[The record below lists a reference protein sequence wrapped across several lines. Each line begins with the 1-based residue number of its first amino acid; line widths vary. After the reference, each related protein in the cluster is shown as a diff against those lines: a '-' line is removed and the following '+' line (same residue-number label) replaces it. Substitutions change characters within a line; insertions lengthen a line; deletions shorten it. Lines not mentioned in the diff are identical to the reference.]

1 MLYVHFKKNKMDS
14 FEVNKIIAAV
24 LVTVLLVFGIGKIS
38 DLIFHIEKPDV
49 QGYKVEIKVGD
60 ATAVQAS
67 TESQVD
73 ISALLALGNVE
84 LGQKV
89 FKKCAACHS
98 VAEDGKNKIGPKL
111 YNIVGRATGS
121 ISDYKYSKALASYGK
136 EWTFEELN
144 GFLIKPSSWI
154 KGNKMGFAGL
164 KKDEDRASVIL
175 YLNQNSDSP
184 KALP

>member
-1 MLYVHFKKNKMDS
+1 MCILKKIKMDS

-38 DLIFHIEKPDV
+38 DLLFHIEKPKV

-67 TESQVD
+67 AESQVD
-73 ISALLALGNVE
+73 ISALLAQGNIDLGK
-84 LGQKV
+84 KV

-98 VAEDGKNKIGPKL
+98 IAEGGKNKIGPKL
-111 YNIVGRATGS
+111 WNVMFRPVGS
-121 ISDYKYSKALASYGK
+121 ITDYKYSKALVSYGK
-136 EWTFEELN
+136 EWTWEEMN
-144 GFLIKPSSWI
+144 GFLIKPSKWI

-184 KALP
+184 KELP

>member
-1 MLYVHFKKNKMDS
+1 MDS
-14 FEVNKIIAAV
+14 LEVNKIIAAI

-38 DLIFHIEKPDV
+38 DIIFHVEKPNV
-49 QGYKVEIKVGD
+49 QGYKVEIKVSNS
-60 ATAVQAS
+60 ASQAKS
-67 TESQVD
+67 EDQID
-73 ISALLALGNVE
+73 ISALLALGDVDS
-84 LGQKV
+84 GKKI

-98 VAEDGKNKIGPKL
+98 IAQGGGNKIGPKL

-144 GFLIKPSSWI
+144 SFLIKPSTWI

-184 KALP
+184 KELP

>member
-1 MLYVHFKKNKMDS
+1 MCILKKIKMDS
-14 FEVNKIIAAV
+14 FEVNKIIAAI
-24 LVTVLLVFGIGKIS
+24 LVTVLLVFGISKIS
-38 DLIFHIEKPDV
+38 DIIFHVEKPKV
-49 QGYKVEIKVGD
+49 QGYKVEIKVNNS
-60 ATAVQAS
+60 ASQAKS
-67 TESQVD
+67 EDQID
-73 ISALLALGNVE
+73 ISALLALGDIDA
-84 LGQKV
+84 GKKV

-98 VAEDGKNKIGPKL
+98 IAQGGGNKIGPKL

-144 GFLIKPSSWI
+144 SFLIKPSTWI

-184 KALP
+184 KELP